1 MEYRK
6 LPRGNEKISIIGIG
20 TSGICESGEKE
31 IEAEGVEISVMKA
44 FAGGQLLSAETS
56 PFHRALTEFQCI
68 QYALDKRS

>member
-44 FAGGQLLSAETS
+44 FAGGQLLSA
-56 PFHRALTEFQCI
+56 
-68 QYALDKRS
+68 